1 MVSEDTNW
9 NSSDTMSDTDMHD
22 SKNDICGGASSSSG
36 SSGTPRTKPNCARCH
51 NHGFKIKL
59 KGHKRYCK
67 FRNCN
72 CEKCRLTADR
82 QRVMAL
88 QTALRRAQQQDEQR
102 ILQMNEVP
110 PIVHPPTALIKAH
123 YHHHHH
129 LQHHLTEQLHHHHQ
143 HHPHLVDATA
153 AAAVVGVVP
162 PHHHHHHHVAHAAA
176 AAAIT
181 TIRSPPHSD
190 HSANGGSSAGGG
202 GGNNNGGSGGGG
214 VVCSSVGGN
223 ERNAA
228 ALNGMASSSSVASSS
243 TAGPPHHPSP
253 DQHQHNNQHNQH
265 HHHHHPHPHLS
276 AVPPTAQSVDS
287 SCDSS
292 SPSPSST
299 SGAASLP
306 VNRKIIPEH
315 HQNGA
320 DMSIDLLLD
329 YCQKL
334 IEKFGYPWEMM
345 PLMYVILKDAGVD
358 IDKASKRIEEGIQFI
373 KQNVTILN
381 MDQGSEWNNKLKFNW
396 RHGNHDARS
405 ECDETTKRIRLE
417 GHPPTALSSE
427 ELNQLTQ
434 AYYYNY
440 QRFAT
445 LPPAYWPHPSIQ
457 FGRAMLNCRT
467 ELANPYF
474 AHTIIPHSAVTPEEP
489 LSFSRTSPSP
499 SKMSRSCSS
508 SIGGESITASSTPT
522 PSTTTPAPGVIAAA
536 AAAAAEAAYHS
547 SVNVKTAA
555 EAAAAAA
562 ATAVLHVDD

>member
-67 FRNCN
+67 YRNCN

-110 PIVHPPTALIKAH
+110 PVVHPPTALLKAH
-123 YHHHHH
+123 YHHHH
-129 LQHHLTEQLHHHHQ
+129 LQHHISEQLHHH

-153 AAAVVGVVP
+153 AAAAAAVGAVP
-162 PHHHHHHHVAHAAA
+162 PHHHHHHVSHAPI
-176 AAAIT
+176 AIT

-190 HSANGGSSAGGG
+190 HSANGGPSAGVSGG
-202 GGNNNGGSGGGG
+202 GCNSSGSGGGG
-214 VVCSSVGGN
+214 VGSSSSS
-223 ERNAA
+223 A

-243 TAGPPHHPSP
+243 TVGPPHHSSP
-253 DQHQHNNQHNQH
+253 DQHHHNQQQ
-265 HHHHHPHPHLS
+265 HHHHPHQHHHPHSHLTN
-276 AVPPTAQSVDS
+276 VPSTAQSVES

-299 SGAASLP
+299 SGAVSLP
-306 VNRKIIPEH
+306 VNRKPVPEH

-320 DMSIDLLLD
+320 DMSIDLILD

-358 IDKASKRIEEGIQFI
+358 IDEASKRIEEGVQVL
-373 KQNVTILN
+373 KQYYTILN
-381 MDQGSEWNNKLKFNW
+381 MYEGNEWRNKFKLNR
-396 RHGNHDARS
+396 RHENPDAKT

-417 GHPPTALSSE
+417 GQHVVNEYSRQHNLNIYDGC
-427 ELNQLTQ
+427 EL
-434 AYYYNY
+434 
-440 QRFAT
+440 RCAT
-445 LPPAYWPHPSIQ
+445 RQ
-457 FGRAMLNCRT
+457 CG
-467 ELANPYF
+467 
-474 AHTIIPHSAVTPEEP
+474 
-489 LSFSRTSPSP
+489 
-499 SKMSRSCSS
+499 
-508 SIGGESITASSTPT
+508 
-522 PSTTTPAPGVIAAA
+522 
-536 AAAAAEAAYHS
+536 
-547 SVNVKTAA
+547 
-555 EAAAAAA
+555 
-562 ATAVLHVDD
+562 